1 MSLDLVF
8 QPGDRVWVF
17 TADEWWP
24 AKVIDPEQATMM
36 SGSAVPPGID
46 YVVLYY
52 GDESSLGYV
61 SAAELEA
68 FEDSSGKAVTT
79 DPAMKKAI
87 KLAAEDATANPL
99 RVVAQSSTKRPA
111 DRAAERGGASAGAG
125 AGAAV
130 AKKAR
135 KETIG
140 NGSSFSKGGDDGDDG
155 DCYPRGAQGYRY
167 ESVQFLMDIEKRL
180 RAAVE
185 TNDIN
190 SARKQLLKLDHV
202 KITRDQLAATKI
214 GVAIGDVLGNVGLAK
229 LWPLAQALVNWFI
242 LALPRQTIQA
252 IQHFHEVHSASE
264 AELSAA
270 KEVVAAAT
278 AGSSFLSRSST
289 SLRTLDKVIAVFR
302 ADQEASGVTMP
313 ANFNLNSFIEAFF
326 ADIRDADHKRIF
338 LSFLTKPGLSKLRR
352 QILDGT
358 LTGEAFSRLSSNDFV
373 TDDEKNAEEAKIRA
387 IIAAQE
393 EEDKINS
400 VGTTMF
406 ECPNC
411 KKKNA
416 TYHEQQTRGADE
428 PTTKFVKCIECKHN
442 WTTE

>member
-1 MSLDLVF
+1 MSSELVF
-8 QPGDRVWVF
+8 QPNDRVWVF
-17 TADEWWP
+17 ANDAWWP
-24 AKVIDPEQATMM
+24 AKVIDAEQAMLM
-36 SGSAVPPGID
+36 SGSEVPPGID

-52 GDESSLGYV
+52 GESSLGFV
-61 SAAELEA
+61 TAAELEA

-79 DPAMKKAI
+79 DPALKKAI
-87 KLAAEDATANPL
+87 KLAAEDTTANPL

-111 DRAAERGGASAGAG
+111 DRTDRGGGATNG
-125 AGAAV
+125 AIA

-135 KETIG
+135 KEMPTNG
-140 NGSSFSKGGDDGDDG
+140 NHVAKAEDGDDG

-167 ESVQFLMDIEKRL
+167 ESVQFLMDVEKRL
-180 RAAVE
+180 RAAIDAADV
-185 TNDIN
+185 NA
-190 SARKQLLKLDHV
+190 ARKQLLKLDHV
-202 KITRDQLAATKI
+202 KITREQLAATKI
-214 GVAIGDVLGNVGLAK
+214 GVAIGDVLGHSGLAK

-252 IQHFHEVHSASE
+252 IQHFHEVHSATE
-264 AELSAA
+264 VELSVA
-270 KEVVAAAT
+270 KEAVAAAT
-278 AGSSFLSRSST
+278 VGSSFLNRSST
-289 SLRTLDKVIAVFR
+289 SVRTLDKVIAVFR
-302 ADQEASGVTMP
+302 ADQEASGATMP
-313 ANFNLNSFIEAFF
+313 ANFNLSSFVEAFF
-326 ADIRDADHKRIF
+326 ADIRDADHKRLF
-338 LSFLTKPGLSKLRR
+338 LSFLTKPGLFKLRQ

-358 LTGEAFSRLSSNDFV
+358 LTGEAFSRLSMSDFV

-393 EEDKINS
+393 AEDKINS

-411 KKKNA
+411 HKKNA